1 MPDKWIKACNISDV
15 SEEEPYCFA
24 VSTEKNVAIY
34 KIEEEFF
41 CTDDLCTHGNASL
54 SEGFADEGIIE
65 CPFHGGAFNIRTG
78 EPASYPCIKAL
89 RTYAVKLDGDA
100 IMIAYDGE

>member
-1 MPDKWIKACNISDV
+1 MSNKWIKTCSKSDV

-24 VSTEKNVAIY
+24 VSAEKNITIY
-34 KIEEEFF
+34 KIDEEFF

-54 SEGFADEGIIE
+54 SEGFQDDGIIE

-78 EPASYPCIKAL
+78 EPTSYPCINAI
-89 RTYAVKLDGDA
+89 RTYPVKIEDDT
-100 IMIAYDGE
+100 IMVAYDGE